1 MNMYKSRRK
10 TTYQKLLQYKN
21 EGESFSDTI
30 DRILTEYETLRKHN
44 PTFEVMI
51 DEFQK
56 MRQLIYRYFAEQR
69 VKKIVPASQAS
80 ERVLELV
87 RLAKGR
93 CTWCKND
100 LQPKFAVITKD
111 NYLHSLVL
119 TCEKPY
125 HYDIYVLEYKIKE
138 SDLPADIDFL
148 NTLYTRLVEDEL
160 IETKIKNKLIS
171 KIDEKIKS
179 ELKKIFVEEPIE
191 ERKDSDTYF
200 FFVSAILSMMIG
212 MLAFL
217 LPLYDFKIPAFD
229 MKDITMIISILFSM
243 IVALLITQNI
253 LKQKDREVQES
264 SPTKSRFKELLEF
277 ENKVYKK
284 IKNAGFENIKRHFR
298 FEKDKQMFM
307 IDFFAQKNKTN
318 YYFEVKHFRTI
329 APTFILERLGKM
341 ATDIKERDKK
351 AKLVLITK
359 DKIILNERIKKYLV
373 NWDYIIDETSLNKL
387 KNI

>member
-1 MNMYKSRRK
+1 MEVSSLILGLIGIGFSIVTFIITYKQTIGARRERA
-10 TTYQKLLQYKN
+10 KN
-21 EGESFSDTI
+21 VIHEVNKMLYRNLILEEFIPTLEEI
-30 DRILTEYETLRKHN
+30 NRILSS
-44 PTFEVMI
+44 
-51 DEFQK
+51 
-56 MRQLIYRYFAEQR
+56 
-69 VKKIVPASQAS
+69 KI
-80 ERVLELV
+80 
-87 RLAKGR
+87 
-93 CTWCKND
+93 
-100 LQPKFAVITKD
+100 
-111 NYLHSLVL
+111 
-119 TCEKPY
+119 
-125 HYDIYVLEYKIKE
+125 LEYRIKE

-253 LKQKDREVQES
+253 LKQKDREVEES

-284 IKNAGFENIKRHFR
+284 IKNSGFENIKRDFR

-387 KNI
+387 KDI